1 MAINAEK
8 DDGNIEY
15 KLFLKPKS
23 EDRFKE
29 LISQM
34 SYRLNEGNG
43 ECVYILGVTD
53 LGETIGLTD
62 NEYESSMVH
71 LRKLLKANNSNIVST
86 FKKKITDERVLYE
99 IIIRENIES
108 KYIDIKVA
116 VAGNVDSGKST
127 LIGVLTNGK
136 YDNGRGSA
144 RLSVFNFS
152 HEIKSGRTSSVA
164 HHILG
169 FDSEG
174 KIVNND
180 LMKMDWTDIVKASS
194 KIISFFDLAGHEKYL
209 KTTIMGLSS
218 SIPDICFITIGANM
232 GITKMTKEHIF
243 LCVMLNI
250 PFCLIVTKIDITKDR
265 ENVMK
270 ETLSE
275 IKILLK
281 MPGIRRVTYKI
292 NNSEDVLLCSK
303 NNNTNSIIPMFFCSN
318 VTGEGI
324 DHVKQFL
331 NLLGKRKENSSKEKE
346 NVVFNTDTI
355 FFVTGVGVVLGGHLT
370 KGTIKNGD
378 KLLLGPNKVG
388 QYDEFQVKSIHCK
401 KTLVSSVSA
410 SCYICVSLRKI
421 TRNMV
426 RKGQVLLSSR
436 DQIVSCREFVALV
449 SVLKTHSTSI
459 KVGYEPVLH
468 LSTIRQTA
476 KITDIQ
482 NKISSKKNSE
492 YDDNILRTGDKA
504 MIKFRF
510 KYRPEFISIGSRIL
524 LAEGKIKILG
534 QIKEIL

>member
-1 MAINAEK
+1 MAYNAEK
-8 DDGNIEY
+8 EEGNVEY
-15 KLFLKPKS
+15 KLILKPKS
-23 EDRFKE
+23 EDRLKE

-34 SYRLNEGNG
+34 GYRLNEGCG
-43 ECVYILGVTD
+43 ECVYILGITD
-53 LGETIGLTD
+53 LGESVGLTKEEYKVTLD
-62 NEYESSMVH
+62 N
-71 LRKLLKANNSNIVST
+71 LNKIIKGNNAVIIST
-86 FKKKITDERVLYE
+86 FEKPVTEDRTLYE

-164 HHILG
+164 HHIMG
-169 FDSEG
+169 FDSSG
-174 KIVNND
+174 NIVNND
-180 LMKMDWTDIVKASS
+180 LVKMDWTDIVKASN

-209 KTTIMGLSS
+209 KTTILGLSS
-218 SIPDICFITIGANM
+218 SIPDICFITVGSNM

-265 ENVMK
+265 KNVLA
-270 ETLSE
+270 ETVSE
-275 IKILLK
+275 IKKLLK
-281 MPGIRRVTYKI
+281 MPGIRRVAYKV
-292 NNSEDVLLCSK
+292 NNKEDVLLCSK
-303 NNNTNSIIPMFFCSN
+303 NNNSNSIVPMFFCSN

-324 DHVKQFL
+324 DLLRMFL
-331 NLLGKRKENSSKEKE
+331 NLLGKRKENSNKGSKD
-346 NVVFNTDTI
+346 VLFNTDTV

-370 KGTIKNGD
+370 MGTIKNGD
-378 KLLLGPNKVG
+378 KLFLGPNKVG
-388 QYDEFQVKSIHCK
+388 KYDEFIVKSIHCK
-401 KTLVSSVSA
+401 KTLVESVSA
-410 SCYICVSLRKI
+410 SCYVCVSLRKI
-421 TRNMV
+421 TRSMV
-426 RKGQVLLSSR
+426 RKGQVLLGNR
-436 DQIVSCREFVALV
+436 EQIVSCREFNALV

-476 KITDIQ
+476 VIVDIQ

-492 YDDNILRTGDKA
+492 YNDNILRTGDKA
-504 MIKFRF
+504 MVRFKF
-510 KYRPEFISIGSRIL
+510 KYRPEFISVGSRIL